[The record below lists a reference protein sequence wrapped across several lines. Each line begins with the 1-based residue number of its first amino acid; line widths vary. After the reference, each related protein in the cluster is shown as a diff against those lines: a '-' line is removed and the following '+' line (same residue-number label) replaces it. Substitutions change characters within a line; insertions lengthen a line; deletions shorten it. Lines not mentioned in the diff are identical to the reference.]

1 MFECLLQ
8 RYESAVPSSRGSGSG
23 CSRPGSAISP
33 LGGGHHYPHNRAA
46 RTYTRLGKQT
56 LGEHKQNLLHTRNK
70 EKGAVMPKE
79 TDSDLPVNVQESSKE
94 VWVSDGLL
102 QGQSIECGSAC
113 TGPLEGGHHY
123 LHSVQ
128 FSHSLVSNTLEPHRL
143 QHDRSPC
150 LSPTPRVYSNSCPFI
165 LCRPLLLLPSIF
177 PSITVFSNESVL
189 YIRWTKS

>member
-1 MFECLLQ
+1 
-8 RYESAVPSSRGSGSG
+8 
-23 CSRPGSAISP
+23 
-33 LGGGHHYPHNRAA
+33 
-46 RTYTRLGKQT
+46 
-56 LGEHKQNLLHTRNK
+56 
-70 EKGAVMPKE
+70 MPKE

-177 PSITVFSNESVL
+177 PSIRVFSNESFL
-189 YIRWTKS
+189 RIRRPKYWSFNFSISPSSEYSGLISFRMDWLDLLAVQETLKSLLQHHSSKA